1 MKNRQG
7 AGWDGGG
14 AEAAVRV
21 TSEGHRRSR
30 RASAS
35 AVATL
40 VNLGLYQVGWFVA
53 IVCAAGGSPGW
64 AAAVPLGLAAL
75 HAALAKRTANELRF
89 LAVAG
94 LVGIAVDSLVSA
106 LSAVAPRGS
115 GLLPGLPPLWLTALW
130 VQLATLVRFALRW
143 LAGRYL
149 VAAFLGAVGGPVAF
163 LVGERMGAATFPNG
177 PVFAIAILALA
188 WAIATPLLFGV
199 SRALGG
205 GEGSGAYRFEH

>member
-1 MKNRQG
+1 VP
-7 AGWDGGG
+7 A
-14 AEAAVRV
+14 
-21 TSEGHRRSR
+21 RRRWSD
-30 RASAS
+30 
-35 AVATL
+35 VIATL

-53 IVCAAGGSPGW
+53 ILGAAGGSPGW

-89 LAVAG
+89 LVVAG

-106 LSAVAPRGS
+106 LGAVAPRGS

-149 VAAFLGAVGGPVAF
+149 LAACLGAVGGPIAF

-177 PVFAIAILALA
+177 PACAIALLALA
-188 WAIATPLLFGV
+188 WAIATPALFRV
-199 SRALGG
+199 SKALGG
-205 GEGSGAYRFEH
+205 GEGIGEYRFGR